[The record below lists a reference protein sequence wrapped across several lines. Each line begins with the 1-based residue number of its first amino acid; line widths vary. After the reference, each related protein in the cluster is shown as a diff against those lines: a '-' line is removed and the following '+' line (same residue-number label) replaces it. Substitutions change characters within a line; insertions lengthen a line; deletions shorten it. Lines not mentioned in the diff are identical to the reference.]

1 MKPISLAA
9 YIQATFRIYDKLGNL
24 VPLELDVGQLA
35 AVNAIEFGYDI
46 NKIKSV
52 PSRVPTGI
60 IMNWPRQRFG
70 KTTATAATAASY
82 LILGKHMNIG
92 CISKDEDSCLM
103 FKDRVSQLLHS
114 NPLIDKMLKTRQA
127 KETVDEIH
135 FNDNHFKSHPNSR
148 AIRGNSYNILIADE
162 AAYIDDEHLRDDALP
177 TTFSIGWRWIM
188 LSTPLGSMRTTH
200 FGQCYALGLA
210 TRPVICSTCRKEYK
224 IDNFPNVKTYSF
236 DLPSTMLP
244 CNKCG
249 GTKYEFGVGEY
260 SVIPVDAL
268 NSKRVSKEEILH
280 QLEIAGNTPLARQE
294 ILGEFIDEAALVF
307 REEWLQACT
316 DFSMPN
322 FNPPQPSAYYVM
334 GVDFGKY
341 HDSSSFAITH
351 LKDNKTVLD
360 CLVTK
365 EPSTIALQKWDYDDV
380 REDIIRLAKMYNV
393 SAIAADATGVGDA
406 ILETLRNDLR
416 QEGMNVRL
424 LSNKSDRLGYVI
436 GSAQAK
442 TQIIALL
449 ESLLSSTRITLPTKT
464 DKEIRKFWEEAFNFS
479 YEITDSGVKYGTQ
492 NFHDDRIIAVGL
504 SCWGN
509 TLNKWFST
517 KNAFAGEYGKYDGN
531 ERIQARK
538 VPTSSVTGDWST
550 GSERV

>member
-9 YIQATFRIYDKLGNL
+9 YITSTFRIYDKSGSL

-46 NKIKSV
+46 NKIPRV

-70 KTTATAATAASY
+70 KTTACAATVGAY
-82 LILGKHMNIG
+82 LVLGKHMNIG

-103 FKDRVSQLLHS
+103 FKDRVSQLLHT
-114 NPLIDKMLKTRQA
+114 NPTIDKMLKQHIG

-135 FNDNHFKSHPNSR
+135 FNNNHFKSHPNSR

-162 AAYIDDEHLRDDALP
+162 AAFIDDEHLRDDALP

-188 LSTPLGSMRTTH
+188 LSTPLGSMRTTY
-200 FGQCYALGLA
+200 FGQCYAMGLA
-210 TRPVICSTCRKEYK
+210 SRPIICSTCLAQYK
-224 IDNFPNVKTYSF
+224 IEDFPNVKTYGF
-236 DLPSTMLP
+236 DLPTDMLP
-244 CNKCG
+244 CKKCG
-249 GTKYEFGVGEY
+249 NTKYEFGVGEY

-268 NSKRVSKEEILH
+268 NSKRVSKDEILH

-316 DFSMPN
+316 NFSMPN
-322 FNPPQPSAYYVM
+322 FNPPQKGFYYVM

-351 LKDNKTVLD
+351 IEGGKTILD
-360 CLVTK
+360 CLFTK
-365 EPSTIALQKWDYDDV
+365 EPSTIAAQKWDYKDV
-380 REDIIRLAKMYNV
+380 REDIIRLCKMYNV
-393 SAIAADATGVGDA
+393 SAIAADSTGIGDA
-406 ILETLRNDLR
+406 VLEELRTDLR
-416 QEGMNVRL
+416 AEGLNIKL
-424 LSNKSDRLGYVI
+424 LSNKSERLGYVI
-436 GSAQAK
+436 GSSQAK
-442 TQIIALL
+442 TQIISLL
-449 ESLLSSTRITLPTKT
+449 ESLFTSTTITLPTKT

-509 TLNKWFST
+509 TLNKWFAT

-531 ERIQARK
+531 ERLQARK
-538 VPTSSVTGDWST
+538 VPTSCVAGDWST
-550 GSERV
+550 GSERI